1 MTSNYPKYPN
11 TKKHSEYLS
20 SRKAMPWQP
29 ASFSNIFFLS
39 MVFLSMLC
47 FLSLMQLLACV
58 SMMLWKIFL
67 KQGNMFGQILTFTL
81 LYGSL
86 YSTYMW
92 TGSESSHTHTHIKQ
106 YFMDKVHFHWVI
118 LGCSTS
124 PLCCAVVAMFSSCVD
139 IVL

>member
-1 MTSNYPKYPN
+1 M
-11 TKKHSEYLS
+11 
-20 SRKAMPWQP
+20 
-29 ASFSNIFFLS
+29 
-39 MVFLSMLC
+39 

-58 SMMLWKIFL
+58 SMILWKFVL
-67 KQGNMFGQILTFTL
+67 KQGNVFSQILTFTL

-92 TGSESSHTHTHIKQ
+92 TGKESSHTYSKQ
-106 YFMDKVHFHWVI
+106 YFMDKGHFHCVI
-118 LGCSTS
+118 LACNTS